1 MLTTILITAA
11 VATPVGY
18 LVGALIAGSKVV
30 DAERRYDDLNEK
42 HQVLEKDF
50 FVATHQRASAVAD
63 AQELRTRLDRLTDRD
78 ERGRF
83 VRREQEIAEGVR
95 PKAGRFKL

>member
-18 LVGALIAGSKVV
+18 LVGAMIAGSKVI
-30 DAERRYDDLNEK
+30 DAERRVDSLTDQLTKALHERELHKYNE
-42 HQVLEKDF
+42 QD
-50 FVATHQRASAVAD
+50 
-63 AQELRTRLDRLTDRD
+63 LRTRLDRLTDRD

-83 VRREQEIAEGVR
+83 VRREVDNGARPQE
-95 PKAGRFKL
+95 GRFKL